1 MTRLYSSTLP
11 ALPATLGI
19 LLLAAATAGAQPA
32 SRSGAPDLPAVT
44 AVRAGAAGVERELRL
59 TGTVTAEQ
67 DAALS
72 ARVSGLVSAVRVD
85 AGAMVKRG
93 ALLLELDPALA
104 ELSLAQS
111 RGALGEAQAR
121 RAEQERLRDDA
132 ASLVASSNISRT
144 QARAAAAEASIA
156 AAVVARLE
164 AEVRREA
171 ELVARHRLMAPF
183 DGVVRRRLV
192 EVGEWV
198 DTSTPVLEL
207 VSLAPVRL
215 DVQVPQ
221 ERFLAIPTDLPVS
234 VQLDALPGA
243 TFGGRVVARVPAT
256 DPTSRTFL
264 VRVAIDGTNGR
275 VIPGMSGQAAFRLPA
290 EAGGITVP
298 QDAVIRGS
306 DGSTRLWI
314 VTSPG
319 SGAAGGGAG
328 TGRVSARVVTL
339 GQAQDGK
346 IQVRQGLPAGSLV
359 VVRGNEGLREGQ
371 EVRLLPGD

>member
-1 MTRLYSSTLP
+1 LHSSPLP
-11 ALPATLGI
+11 ALLAALVF
-19 LLLAAATAGAQPA
+19 LLLVPATAGAQPA

-44 AVRAGAAGVERELRL
+44 AIRAGTAGVAQQLRF
-59 TGTVTAEQ
+59 TGTVTAER

-72 ARVSGLVSAVRVD
+72 ARVSGLVAAVRVE
-85 AGAMVKRG
+85 AGDRVKRG
-93 ALLLELDPALA
+93 DLLLELDPALA

-132 ASLVASSNISRT
+132 AALVASSNISRT
-144 QARAAAAEASIA
+144 QALAAAAEANIA

-171 ELVARHRLMAPF
+171 ELVARHRLVAPF

-207 VSLAPVRL
+207 VSMAPVRL

-221 ERFLAIPTDLPVS
+221 ESFGAIPADGPVS
-234 VQLDALPGA
+234 VELDALPGVR
-243 TFGGRVVARVPAT
+243 FNGRVIARVPASDT
-256 DPTSRTFL
+256 ASRTFL
-264 VRVAIDGTNGR
+264 VRVVIDGANRR
-275 VIPGMSGQAAFRLPA
+275 VIPGMSGQAVFRLPA
-290 EAGGITVP
+290 SAGTITVP

-306 DGSTRLWI
+306 DGATRVWL
-314 VTSPG
+314 VTPADS
-319 SGAAGGGAG
+319 G
-328 TGRVSARVVTL
+328 TGRVSARVVRL
-339 GQAQDGK
+339 GRSQDGRVE
-346 IQVRQGLPAGSLV
+346 VREGLPADSLV

-371 EVRLLPGD
+371 DVRLLPGN